1 MCVNSP
7 STPLRRPQPEA
18 LVDATTE
25 WWWEGNVQ
33 AAVGRH
39 LAADGWS
46 IRRVAD
52 TASRERGVD
61 IEANRDSGQLLV
73 QVKGYPSAT
82 YVLGPKEGQLK
93 AGDWG

>member
-1 MCVNSP
+1 MEHP
-7 STPLRRPQPEA
+7 SS
-18 LVDATTE
+18 
-25 WWWEGNVQ
+25 GC
-33 AAVGRH
+33 H
-39 LAADGWS
+39 
-46 IRRVAD
+46 